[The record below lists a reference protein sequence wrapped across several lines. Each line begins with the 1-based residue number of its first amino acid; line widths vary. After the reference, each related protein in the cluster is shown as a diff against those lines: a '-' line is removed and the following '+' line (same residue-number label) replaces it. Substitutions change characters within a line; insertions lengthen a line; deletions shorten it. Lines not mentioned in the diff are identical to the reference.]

1 MINSRVAA
9 FVLSLSLC
17 SGLVKA
23 DDWPQWMGP
32 NRDNVWSEDGV
43 LESFPDAGLKVLW
56 RTEIA
61 GGYAGPAVSNGRV
74 FVTDYTTADDVKVS
88 NFEREQFSGQ
98 ERVLCLDE
106 KTGKKLWSHDYPV
119 KYTVSYPSG
128 PRCTP
133 TVDGDR
139 VYVLGTEGNLFCFNV
154 ADGEMLWSKDFK
166 TDYGAKTA
174 LWGYASHP
182 LVDGNKLICV
192 VGGEGSH
199 AVAFDKLTGKELWRT
214 LSSKEQGYSPPMI
227 IEHGGMRQL
236 ILFRPGAVSAVNPE
250 TGKEYWS
257 VPYEATNGSVIMT
270 PIHKGNLLY
279 CAGYSNKNMLI
290 KMADD
295 GKSAEIA
302 WEGLT
307 KQAISP
313 VNVQPFRVDD
323 IVYGFDQSG
332 LLHAMDLE
340 TGDRIWGTG
349 APLNSERPVGSGTAF
364 MVRQGNRVWMFNE
377 LGELLIA
384 KLSRE
389 GYEEIDRVKVI
400 DQTNNAFGREVVWSM
415 PAFANRH
422 VYIRNDKEIICVDV
436 SK

>member
-1 MINSRVAA
+1 MINFRVAV

-23 DDWPQWMGP
+23 EDWPQWMGP

-43 LESFPDAGLKVLW
+43 LESFPDSGLKVLW

-98 ERVLCLDE
+98 EQILCLDE

-154 ADGEMLWSKDFK
+154 ADGEILWSKDFK
-166 TDYGAKTA
+166 TEYGAKTA

-250 TGKEYWS
+250 TGKVYWS

-295 GKSAEIA
+295 GKSAEIV
-302 WEGLT
+302 WEGLS

-332 LLHAMDLE
+332 LLH
-340 TGDRIWGTG
+340 
-349 APLNSERPVGSGTAF
+349 
-364 MVRQGNRVWMFNE
+364 
-377 LGELLIA
+377 
-384 KLSRE
+384 
-389 GYEEIDRVKVI
+389 
-400 DQTNNAFGREVVWSM
+400 
-415 PAFANRH
+415 
-422 VYIRNDKEIICVDV
+422 
-436 SK
+436 